1 LAVSVYLDASIL
13 VSLFIIDSQTV
24 RADRFLRS
32 SPGAIV
38 VSDFAAAEFAAV
50 VGRKTRTGDLDT
62 DEREALFTDFDIWTR
77 QTARVVETTAND
89 IATAISFLRRR
100 DVALR
105 APDAINIAL
114 SQRLGAALATF
125 DQRMARD
132 AEIVGV
138 ATVTI

>member
-13 VSLFIIDSQTV
+13 VSLFIIDSQTA

-32 SPGAIV
+32 GPGAIV

-50 VGRKTRTGDLDT
+50 VGRKTRTGDLDV
-62 DEREALFTDFDIWTR
+62 DEREAVFADFDIWTR
-77 QTARVVETTAND
+77 QTVRIAGTTAND

-100 DVALR
+100 DLTLR

-114 SQRLGAALATF
+114 SQRLGTALATF

-138 ATVTI
+138 ATISV